1 MKLGI
6 MQPYFM
12 PYIGYFQLMKA
23 VDKYVVYDDVNYIK
37 GGWANRNHILING
50 EKKMFTV
57 TLRKASPNKFFNEIV
72 IGDDFKKLM
81 KTLQMNYSRAINF
94 DQTMVLME
102 RIISFPNKQLAV
114 FIANSFREILSYLS
128 VETEILMSSEI
139 PKDNSLRGKDKI
151 IQICEILGADTY
163 YNAVGGKNLYDQEE
177 FREHGITL
185 NFVDSL
191 PQVYSQLHTRE
202 FVSGLSMVDVLMNN
216 TKDEVN
222 RLLDSFQLR
231 F

>member
-12 PYIGYFQLMKA
+12 PYIGYYQLMKA

-50 EKKMFTV
+50 EKEMFTV
-57 TLRKASPNKFFNEIV
+57 TLQKASQNKLFNEIV